1 MPTIA
6 QVMMDLLGRRFWITA
21 YLALIIGVLIPG
33 AHPEWSVA
41 VPVVLGG
48 ILFFTGLR
56 LPWGEITAAARS
68 ISRWRLALILGGIQ
82 LGLMP
87 LLAWALTRLVAPDW
101 AGGVLLVAMMP
112 AGLSSIAYTDLF
124 KGDRALAL
132 LLVVATSLATPI
144 TVPLG
149 LQWFGPD
156 HAQVDLTAMAGRAGY
171 ILMLLCIP
179 LAASQLLRAAA
190 PGPIHRHHRLWGMLA
205 VACSCVLGGVAV
217 VTTKTTWLPLAWVG
231 LLWPLLL
238 TCCASALFV
247 VLSLGIRRWL
257 SPPEAVAF
265 ACGAV
270 YMNNGLSVAFAVR
283 FFPDSPAMLLPS
295 VLMMIPMVA
304 STAIIGRCLRP

>member
-1 MPTIA
+1 MPTAA
-6 QVMMDLLGRRFWITA
+6 QVMMDLLGRRFWVTT
-21 YLALIIGVLIPG
+21 YLALLVGVLIPG
-33 AHPEWSVA
+33 AHPEWSAA

-56 LPWGEITAAARS
+56 LPWAEITAAARS
-68 ISRWRLALILGGIQ
+68 LPRWRLAALLGGMQ
-82 LGLMP
+82 LIALP
-87 LLAWALTRLVAPDW
+87 LLAWGLTRLVSADW
-101 AGGVLLVAMMP
+101 AGGILLVSMMP

-132 LLVVATSLATPI
+132 LLVVVTSLASPF

-149 LQWFGPD
+149 LQLFGPD
-156 HAQVDLTAMAGRAGY
+156 HAQVDLAAMAGRAGY
-171 ILMLLCIP
+171 ILMLLGIP
-179 LAASQLLRAAA
+179 LAAAQTLRVMA
-190 PGPIHRHHRLWGMLA
+190 PGPIQRHHRLWGMLA

-217 VTTKTTWLPLAWVG
+217 VTTKTAWLPLAWTG
-231 LLWPLLL
+231 LAWPLLL
-238 TCCASALFV
+238 TCAASALFV
-247 VLSLGIRRWL
+247 VISLIARRWL
-257 SPPEAVAF
+257 GPTEAVAF

-295 VLMMIPMVA
+295 VLMMVPMVA